1 MHQSVF
7 VTLSQSPKLEQLDI
21 LMEFFQTA
29 LSLTQALELIHC
41 EGDIWTVPFKKCLWS
56 ICKVIFFPELEADEF
71 HRNGKGTFLTHEQ
84 LSSQADI

>member
-56 ICKVIFFPELEADEF
+56 ICKVIFFQSWKLMSFTGMA
-71 HRNGKGTFLTHEQ
+71 KV
-84 LSSQADI
+84 LS